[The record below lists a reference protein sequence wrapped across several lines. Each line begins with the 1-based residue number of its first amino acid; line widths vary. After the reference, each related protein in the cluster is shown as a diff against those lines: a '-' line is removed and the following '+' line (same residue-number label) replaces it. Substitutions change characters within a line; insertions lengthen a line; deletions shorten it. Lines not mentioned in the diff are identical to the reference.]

1 MSDGRLDSEGDGRP
15 RVETTGRGP
24 DVDNREGEAESGAT
38 EVSPWGTETGVLRL
52 GGSPSLWKSAEGM
65 ALEAVVLRR
74 ALTPRNV
81 PRVLILR
88 AHKVSREPPTRTDE
102 LIFATYERCDIVDYL
117 ETTQQAE
124 TSSYTKFDT
133 KVATS
138 VWRAVAPRV
147 KVKKRTRAPTRT
159 TMSRVILRDWNG
171 PVQELA
177 LSQSYPS
184 AMDLSTK
191 LAEMGYKENSFD
203 QCSLTVS
210 NVDDSVFIATLPGTL
225 SARNQARKEEAR
237 DLSSRRLTIAFRRI
251 TALEEALLQERRE
264 RLEDR
269 RRNDVLHLEAFQ
281 DMLDR
286 LEEIVTVEVVDRL
299 IRSLNDIIFN
309 TSTKSRWD
317 RCATLSDKN
326 KAALQHA
333 RKSYIIDLYN
343 WRPTTLANIAL
354 QVTAMA
360 CLTPDH
366 RRLLD
371 ALMAPRI
378 RSMSRSA
385 RNKLQ
390 PPVPS
395 KQTAK
400 NIVPRFDLTPQELA
414 GVERWI
420 DNTGEPIDNSGEP
433 FFQPDS
439 AGDRFIF
446 LHKTTEDLRISISAT
461 DGQLASL

>member
-1 MSDGRLDSEGDGRP
+1 
-15 RVETTGRGP
+15 
-24 DVDNREGEAESGAT
+24 
-38 EVSPWGTETGVLRL
+38 
-52 GGSPSLWKSAEGM
+52 
-65 ALEAVVLRR
+65 
-74 ALTPRNV
+74 
-81 PRVLILR
+81 
-88 AHKVSREPPTRTDE
+88 
-102 LIFATYERCDIVDYL
+102 
-117 ETTQQAE
+117 
-124 TSSYTKFDT
+124 
-133 KVATS
+133 
-138 VWRAVAPRV
+138 
-147 KVKKRTRAPTRT
+147 
-159 TMSRVILRDWNG
+159 MSRVILQDWNG
-171 PVQELA
+171 PIHELA

-191 LAEMGYKENSFD
+191 LAEMGHKENSFD

-210 NVDDSVFIATLPGTL
+210 NADDSVFIATLPGTL
-225 SARNQARKEEAR
+225 SDRNQAQ
-237 DLSSRRLTIAFRRI
+237 
-251 TALEEALLQERRE
+251 EALLQERQE

-281 DMLDR
+281 DELDR

-326 KAALQHA
+326 KAALQRA

-378 RSMSRSA
+378 RWMSRSA